1 MTPQSNQTA
10 TVALAAFDRAGTI
23 LSEYMTPEELAG
35 ELGIC
40 KRTLDRWH
48 AGRTGP
54 PRVTSAENRFIG
66 AIPSPIGYVVRN
78 EISAKSADHGGTRE
92 MSNRGPAAHSAGRA
106 GIGQAGEQLNTA
118 RTEQTQLRAQALRR
132 NGASR

>member
-54 PRVTSAENRFIG
+54 PRVTIG
-66 AIPSPIGYVVRN
+66 RKPLYRRDSVADWIRSKERN
-78 EISAKSADHGGTRE
+78 FSEV
-92 MSNRGPAAHSAGRA
+92 GRS
-106 GIGQAGEQLNTA
+106 
-118 RTEQTQLRAQALRR
+118 RR
-132 NGASR
+132 HA